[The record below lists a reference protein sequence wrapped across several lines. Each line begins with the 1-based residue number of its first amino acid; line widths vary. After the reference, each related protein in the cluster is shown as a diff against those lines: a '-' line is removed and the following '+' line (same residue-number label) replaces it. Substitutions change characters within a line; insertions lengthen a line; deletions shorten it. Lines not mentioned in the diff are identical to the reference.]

1 MGEREGAREEEGSV
15 KGGTERTAH
24 KFRVRGRG
32 GARGRRHGSST
43 GHRRATDTHVFLVGR
58 RALLEQILVL
68 SKPVGEEEEEEEEG
82 WWCHRVSKI
91 SFSSGRD
98 KNTFTRLP
106 KQPGSRER
114 GSSGQARR
122 AGRGHLQCVVFVL
135 DVLQRLFLA
144 LVPARKHTKRRR
156 NQHVRQG
163 ARGRGSNL
171 TCPNGEK
178 NNKLMRRNKGAR
190 LTLRG

>member
-68 SKPVGEEEEEEEEG
+68 SKPVGEEEEEEEG
-82 WWCHRVSKI
+82 WWCHRSQQNK
-91 SFSSGRD
+91 FLFRKGQ
-98 KNTFTRLP
+98 KYLHETAEAARLE
-106 KQPGSRER
+106 RER
-114 GSSGQARR
+114 QLRTSTEGGKGTLTVRR
-122 AGRGHLQCVVFVL
+122 ICA
-135 DVLQRLFLA
+135 
-144 LVPARKHTKRRR
+144 
-156 NQHVRQG
+156 
-163 ARGRGSNL
+163 
-171 TCPNGEK
+171 
-178 NNKLMRRNKGAR
+178 
-190 LTLRG
+190 